1 MLKGANAPFLWLEI
15 DETHRQG
22 IKKSLMA
29 TLISKVILA
38 RRSAASLIAIIC
50 GIELPQNLWP
60 EVISILA
67 NNSSNEN
74 EEIKKAALLTLGFIC
89 EELVIFF
96 SCST

>member
-1 MLKGANAPFLWLEI
+1 
-15 DETHRQG
+15 
-22 IKKSLMA
+22 MA

-50 GIELPQNLWP
+50 GIELPRNLWP

-89 EELVIFF
+89 EELVIILMIAYY
-96 SCST
+96 CKYI